1 MKNLS
6 LVENVKELQTLL
18 CNVGVASIATSL
30 ECFTCAVASTI
41 IQYIETTLFQHYTL
55 FQALY
60 THKQQ
65 TDTLATQVSG

>member
-6 LVENVKELQTLL
+6 LVENVKELQSLL
-18 CNVGVASIATSL
+18 CTVGVPGMATSL
-30 ECFTCAVASTI
+30 ECFTYDESTTV

-55 FQALY
+55 FQCLY

-65 TDTLATQVSG
+65 TDTLAAQVSG